1 MTRLCNEYLGTS
13 HPVEGGERIAA
24 EMIREIF
31 SPSFTED
38 LPTCNKLGIL
48 VYKTRRLLFG
58 HRLQGKVLDS
68 SLAERIWKSIVSHI
82 RRPET
87 IFG

>member
-1 MTRLCNEYLGTS
+1 
-13 HPVEGGERIAA
+13 
-24 EMIREIF
+24 
-31 SPSFTED
+31 
-38 LPTCNKLGIL
+38 LGIL

-82 RRPET
+82 RKPET